1 MKFSHIIVS
10 IGLIMGGFLLGKSLT
25 SATNPQVDYNSDN
38 QDSQDYQGDNHDNDT
53 SPAAYSTS
61 SDKETPFS
69 SPQHNPKHNTS
80 DRAFGPHETAVIDL
94 FESAAPSVVFITTT
108 SLAKR
113 GWSMDVTE
121 IPKGSGT
128 GFMWDNKGH
137 IVTNF
142 HVLEGGNKFTVTL
155 ADQTNYDAEVVG
167 YEPSKDLAVLKI
179 KSMKKLKGL
188 PKGNSSNL
196 KAGQFAYAIG
206 NPFGFDQTLTTG
218 VISALGRE
226 ITAANGRKIYDVIQ
240 TDAAINPGNSGGPL
254 LDSSG
259 RLIGVNTAIYSP
271 SGAYSGIGFSIP
283 VDVVKT
289 VVPDLI
295 NYGRVNRPVMGVE
308 LVNQAYIRADGAMI
322 SKVREGSPAD
332 KAGLQGLERSQNGE
346 LMAGDIII
354 EISGKTVKTNE
365 DLVQILEEYKPN
377 DEIELKIDRR
387 GKIAMTKLKLTS
399 SLR

>member
-1 MKFSHIIVS
+1 
-10 IGLIMGGFLLGKSLT
+10 
-25 SATNPQVDYNSDN
+25 
-38 QDSQDYQGDNHDNDT
+38 
-53 SPAAYSTS
+53 
-61 SDKETPFS
+61 
-69 SPQHNPKHNTS
+69 
-80 DRAFGPHETAVIDL
+80 
-94 FESAAPSVVFITTT
+94 
-108 SLAKR
+108 
-113 GWSMDVTE
+113 
-121 IPKGSGT
+121 
-128 GFMWDNKGH
+128 
-137 IVTNF
+137 
-142 HVLEGGNKFTVTL
+142 
-155 ADQTNYDAEVVG
+155 
-167 YEPSKDLAVLKI
+167 
-179 KSMKKLKGL
+179 MKKLKGL

-387 GKIAMTKLKLTS
+387 GKIAMAKLKLTS